1 MTTLFGSYSE
11 FSRRFLNQRISQKHF
26 IDFLHIQKQW
36 AILKKKT
43 PIERTTMKNFFVV
56 LLFALVVF
64 GSRAFSQSAADV
76 PGITTIDRS
85 QLMETDRFLA
95 SKDLQGRLSGSE
107 GYNKAAEYM
116 SEQFHKLGLKPLGD
130 DGYYQKFD
138 VEYVEI
144 KAPMK
149 LNMVENE
156 KVVKEYT
163 PGKDFVCRGFT
174 GSGTLQGELAFC
186 GYGLSQPEIGYDDY
200 AGIDVKGKIVIVF
213 KANPSWKMNDS
224 AGWSS
229 GYPREKAAT
238 AQKHGAIGMLIVSSP
253 KDSIPQKTILSILEG
268 KSKHLDDFPQM
279 HIDIPVADEFLNGS
293 GFTLKRLQVL
303 IDSLKHPSSLVL
315 KTEAGMEVHAKHDA
329 EKQTMNV
336 VGLLEGSDE
345 SLSKEYL
352 VIGGHLDHV
361 GSQGGV
367 IYAPGANDNASGASA
382 VLQMARA
389 FTSSGA
395 KPKRSII
402 FVTFASEE
410 IGLAGSSHFVD
421 HPPVPLDS
429 ITAMLNLDCIGF
441 GDSIQVGNGKSAP
454 QLWNIARHLDSASA
468 KMMVERTWDK
478 GGADAG
484 PFHGKGIP
492 ALYFVS
498 TNSYKHLHYITDT
511 PETLNP
517 PLFEAITKL
526 AYITAYDIANGEY
539 KRETVKP

>member
-1 MTTLFGSYSE
+1 MKKIPVVLVLVLVLFGSY
-11 FSRRFLNQRISQKHF
+11 
-26 IDFLHIQKQW
+26 
-36 AILKKKT
+36 
-43 PIERTTMKNFFVV
+43 
-56 LLFALVVF
+56 AL
-64 GSRAFSQSAADV
+64 SQSAADV
-76 PGITTIDRS
+76 PGLATIDRS
-85 QLMETDRFLA
+85 QLMETVRFLA
-95 SKDLQGRLSGSE
+95 SKDLGGRLSGSE

-116 SEQFHKLGLKPLGD
+116 AEQFSKIGLKPFGD
-130 DGYYQKFD
+130 DGYYQKLN

-149 LNMVENE
+149 LNFIENG
-156 KVVKEYT
+156 KVTKEYT

-174 GSGTLQGELAFC
+174 GSGTLQGRLAFC

-213 KANPSWKMNDS
+213 KANPSWKISDS
-224 AGWSS
+224 ANWAS

-238 AQKHGAIGMLIVSSP
+238 ALKHGAIGLMIVSSP
-253 KDSIPQKTILSILEG
+253 KDATPQKTILSILEG

-279 HIDIPVADEFLNGS
+279 HIDIPVADEFLKGS
-293 GFTLKRLQVL
+293 GYTLKDLQTQ
-303 IDSLKHPSSLVL
+303 IDSLKHPLSLVL
-315 KTEAGMEVHAKHDA
+315 QTEAGMEVHAKHEA
-329 EKQTMNV
+329 EQPTMNV

-345 SLSKEYL
+345 SRSKEYL

-367 IYAPGANDNASGASA
+367 IYAPGANDNASGSAA

-389 FTSSGA
+389 FTSSGV

-410 IGLAGSSHFVD
+410 IGLAGASHFVD
-421 HPPVPLDS
+421 HPPVPLEN

-441 GDSIQVGNGKSAP
+441 GDSIQVGNGKSSP
-454 QLWNIARHLDSASA
+454 QLWRIARRLDSTSA
-468 KMMVERTWDK
+468 KMMVERTWNG

-511 PETLNP
+511 PETLNQ

-526 AYITAYDIANGEY
+526 AYITAYNIAGGEY
-539 KRETVKP
+539 ERETVKP